1 MNVVIPNR
9 QDLDLNNEK
18 YRPWNKGVRRGC
30 RKPCSGAFFM
40 IMSELE
46 KELLEE
52 PVGVFDDL
60 DTTLAPDEE

>member
-1 MNVVIPNR
+1 MPET
-9 QDLDLNNEK
+9 LF
-18 YRPWNKGVRRGC
+18 RG
-30 RKPCSGAFFM
+30 FFI
-40 IMSELE
+40 IMTEQE

>member
-1 MNVVIPNR
+1 MKNT
-9 QDLDLNNEK
+9 DLGIRE
-18 YRPWNKGVRRGC
+18 YGVDAGNLV
-30 RKPCSGAFFM
+30 PGLFFM